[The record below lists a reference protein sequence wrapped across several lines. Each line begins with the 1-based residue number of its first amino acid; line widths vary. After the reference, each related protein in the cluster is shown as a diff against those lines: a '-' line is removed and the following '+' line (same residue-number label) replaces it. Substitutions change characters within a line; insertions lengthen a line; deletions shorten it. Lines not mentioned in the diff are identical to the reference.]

1 MYLGENVPSNGD
13 GWHAIRRLS
22 LSKLDSIHNYSET
35 LKKLIKEMMNPNPD
49 YRPSAEQLLVSNF
62 LRSELEM
69 ELIWQKKE
77 NEVLKEKLEDYE
89 MKMQIKRKK
98 SF

>member
-1 MYLGENVPSNGD
+1 
-13 GWHAIRRLS
+13 
-22 LSKLDSIHNYSET
+22 
-35 LKKLIKEMMNPNPD
+35 MMNPNPN

-69 ELIWQKKE
+69 ELIWQKRE
-77 NEVLKEKLEDYE
+77 NEVLKGKLEDYE
-89 MKMQIKRKK
+89 RKMQIRRKK